1 MTEEE
6 QFNHIDQYI
15 NGKLSD
21 AETKAFEQQ
30 IQNNPNLAEE
40 VALHQELGEFLSDA
54 QGIALETQLTAV
66 GEEFSQAYQQK
77 NTPKTSTSFYWV
89 AAASLLLF
97 LSVAWW
103 FSSPKSSEALFAA
116 HYETYVSDELERSN
130 NTISSPLEE
139 ALKAYNSQDYQTA
152 QAQFKTQ
159 LDASTARSNNSNLIR
174 FHLAMIHLEQQEY
187 TLAQMYLNEIL
198 TNTTSLY
205 HQQAHWFLALIQLKT
220 GQPQAAKQSL
230 QQVLN
235 LSSKGKYAH
244 QAQQLLKEL

>member
-30 IQNNPNLAEE
+30 IQANPSLAEE
-40 VALHQELGEFLSDA
+40 VALHQELGQFLSDT
-54 QGIALETQLTAV
+54 QGIALEAQLTAV
-66 GEEFSQAYQQK
+66 GEQFSQAYQQK
-77 NTPKTSTSFYWV
+77 NTPKSGVSFYWI
-89 AAASLLLF
+89 AAAGLLLF
-97 LSVAWW
+97 LSIAWW
-103 FSSPKSSEALFAA
+103 FTSPKSSEELFAA

-139 ALKAYNSQDYQTA
+139 ALKAYSNKNYPTA
-152 QAQFKTQ
+152 QKQFKTQ
-159 LDASTARSNNSNLIR
+159 LDVSTATPNNSNLIR
-174 FHLAMIHLEQQEY
+174 FHLAMIHMEQKEY
-187 TLAQMYLNEIL
+187 APAQTYLNKIL
-198 TNTTSLY
+198 ANDTSLY

-220 GQPQAAKQSL
+220 EQPQAAKQSL

-235 LSSKGKYAH
+235 ISSKGKYAH
-244 QAQQLLKEL
+244 QAKQLLQEF